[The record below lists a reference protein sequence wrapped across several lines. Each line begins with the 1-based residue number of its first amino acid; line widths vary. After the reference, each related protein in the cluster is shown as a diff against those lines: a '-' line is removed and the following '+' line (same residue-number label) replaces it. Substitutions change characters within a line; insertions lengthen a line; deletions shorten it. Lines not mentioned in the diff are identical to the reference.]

1 MHCAICSGSS
11 LCFKCQIKELK
22 SIVESQAIELRHWKG
37 ESCKLL
43 QCKKDYRNFFEIS
56 ANCLLPNYIGENTEY
71 KFITITFDP
80 SKFGLYNNRQD
91 EQNYILKHLLKIIK
105 AKLIKSLAGCFE
117 YQKRSG
123 TTHAHLLARVTCT
136 NNEIENYLRPSFTDN
151 PKNNIAVRCE
161 DPRNFTN
168 IENYL
173 KKESIEYYRYDNAAS
188 IDIDHMSIED
198 LPKKPTVNGQSHFSK
213 MIDVLTIERDKL
225 TERINSYKNCI
236 KAYT

>member
-105 AKLIKSLAGCFE
+105 A
-117 YQKRSG
+117 
-123 TTHAHLLARVTCT
+123 
-136 NNEIENYLRPSFTDN
+136 
-151 PKNNIAVRCE
+151 
-161 DPRNFTN
+161 
-168 IENYL
+168 
-173 KKESIEYYRYDNAAS
+173 
-188 IDIDHMSIED
+188 
-198 LPKKPTVNGQSHFSK
+198 
-213 MIDVLTIERDKL
+213 
-225 TERINSYKNCI
+225 
-236 KAYT
+236 